1 MKFINLSYYTPLPA
15 TSIAKQQ
22 WTILYL
28 CDEKRRKMLKSLE
41 KYGIIDF
48 QDKIEAKNTYLL
60 S

>member
-1 MKFINLSYYTPLPA
+1 MLIYYLSYYTPLPA
-15 TSIAKQQ
+15 TSIAKQNGPF
-22 WTILYL
+22 LYL
-28 CDEKRRKMLKSLE
+28 SDEKRRKMLKSLE